1 MTIKILHE
9 YLVIKKICAP
19 WILQYSSRKNKG
31 SCRLMKKKF
40 KMWNP
45 NAQKQC
51 ITSKQMV
58 NLGCMCMS
66 PKVNINCEIL
76 LHVRI
81 LSDKNHLQNL
91 S

>member
-1 MTIKILHE
+1 MTSKTLHE
-9 YLVIKKICAP
+9 YLVIKKICP
-19 WILQYSSRKNKG
+19 RWILQYSPRQNKG
-31 SCRLMKKKF
+31 SCRLMNKKF

-51 ITSKQMV
+51 ITSKQIT

-66 PKVNINCEIL
+66 TKVNINCEML

-81 LSDKNHLQNL
+81 LSGKNHLQNL